1 MLGIRHSPFNTS
13 NMAHAMA
20 CSLSCSCERIC
31 CPTILDCQFRQ
42 RLWTTA
48 TPRVSCIVTQLVAE
62 RNVRASERP
71 HKNSQELHLIHLAP
85 CSCLGSFGDSSPPH
99 AYCLSMRNIL
109 GNPKVK
115 PHNVMIDHDK
125 REATLSGLMF
135 LLIHMLSQWLA
146 VTAVAKCL

>member
-1 MLGIRHSPFNTS
+1 
-13 NMAHAMA
+13 
-20 CSLSCSCERIC
+20 
-31 CPTILDCQFRQ
+31 
-42 RLWTTA
+42 
-48 TPRVSCIVTQLVAE
+48 
-62 RNVRASERP
+62 
-71 HKNSQELHLIHLAP
+71 
-85 CSCLGSFGDSSPPH
+85 
-99 AYCLSMRNIL
+99 MRNIL